1 MRNLTKCLLILRT
14 RSKIVLK
21 YALHW
26 LTVQG
31 KLYIR
36 GVWQLLLIAF
46 LLIPVAYFTDKYI
59 EACFQIVALFALRY
73 KFEKTYHASTTM
85 RCTFLTLSIG
95 YLAIPRILPLS
106 LVLFSSVF
114 IGFLIAFLSW
124 LAQEFIDRKK
134 KITKLEKEVQ
144 SREFSLYDCTKDEF
158 TSYCLSKKVRR
169 DRVEYVWDILR
180 SDTSVVDL
188 ADKYYVEPQTIKQ
201 DRWRYKKKLLA
212 IDMKNTIDKQ

>member
-1 MRNLTKCLLILRT
+1 
-14 RSKIVLK
+14 
-21 YALHW
+21 
-26 LTVQG
+26 VQG

-36 GVWQLLLIAF
+36 GIPQLLIVA
-46 LLIPVAYFTDKYI
+46 LLLFPIAYFTDKYI

-124 LAQEFIDRKK
+124 LAQEFIDRQK
-134 KITKLEKEVQ
+134 KITRLEKESQ
-144 SREFSLYDCTKDEF
+144 SREFSLYDCNKDEF
-158 TSYCLSKKVRR
+158 TAYCLSKKVRR

-212 IDMKNTIDKQ
+212 IDIKNTIDK

>member
-1 MRNLTKCLLILRT
+1 MKNCALKLQT

-26 LTVQG
+26 LSVQV

-36 GVWQLLLIAF
+36 GIWQLLFIAF
-46 LLIPVAYFTDKYI
+46 LLVPIAYFTGKYI

-95 YLAIPRILPLS
+95 YLAIPRIQPLS
-106 LVLFSSVF
+106 LVLFSSIF

-124 LAQEFIDRKK
+124 LAQEFIDRKN
-134 KITKLEKEVQ
+134 KITELEKQAQ
-144 SREFSLYDCTKDEF
+144 SFSIYTCTKNEF
-158 TSYCLSKKVRR
+158 YSYCFEKKVRR
-169 DRVEYVWDILR
+169 DRIAYVWDILR
-180 SDTSVVDL
+180 SEDSVIEL
-188 ADKYYVEPQTIKQ
+188 ADKYCVEPETIKQ

-212 IDMKNTIDKQ
+212 IETKSTIDKQ

>member
-1 MRNLTKCLLILRT
+1 MKNCALKLQT

-26 LTVQG
+26 LSVQG

-36 GVWQLLLIAF
+36 GIWQLLLIAF
-46 LLIPVAYFTDKYI
+46 LLVPIAYFTGKYV

-95 YLAIPRILPLS
+95 YLAIPRIQPLS

-124 LAQEFIDRKK
+124 LAQEFIDRKN
-134 KITKLEKEVQ
+134 KITKLEKQAQ
-144 SREFSLYDCTKDEF
+144 SFSIYTCTKNEF
-158 TSYCLSKKVRR
+158 YSYCLSKKVRR